1 MTLAEL
7 GRVFE
12 IKPAVHFLGVAGGD
26 VDPHKL
32 VGLVKDEEEL
42 AKMGADHMA
51 GSVIYVDTAYDV
63 QNGFVGVPLP
73 PCTPPPRERA
83 SSRSVRRR
91 RSGCRSARTS
101 PPRSPSSWARP
112 GAPRGRAPR
121 RSSC

>member
-1 MTLAEL
+1 VARLFISVERLEAWSAENRVAVEGARMTLTEL

-26 VDPHKL
+26 ADPHNL

-73 PCTPPPRERA
+73 P
-83 SSRSVRRR
+83 
-91 RSGCRSARTS
+91 
-101 PPRSPSSWARP
+101 
-112 GAPRGRAPR
+112 
-121 RSSC
+121 